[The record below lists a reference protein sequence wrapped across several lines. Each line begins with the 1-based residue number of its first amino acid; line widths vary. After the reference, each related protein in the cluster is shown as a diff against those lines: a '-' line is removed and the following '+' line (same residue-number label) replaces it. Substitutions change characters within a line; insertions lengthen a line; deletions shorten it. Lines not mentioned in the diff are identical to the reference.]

1 MNETTTVIQPRK
13 VERSKWNLFIA
24 NVKRYKYSYMMFIP
38 VLAYYLIFSYGPMY
52 GAIIAF
58 KDYYPA
64 KGIFGSDWAG
74 LKHFIAFFTNPKT
87 PSLIWNTL
95 ILGLYGI
102 VSGFFAPLIFALL
115 INELRNQKFKRVV
128 QSLTYFPHFVS
139 LVVVCGLVKTFTLS
153 NGIIVEFMVAL
164 GGVRRNLLGDP
175 DLFRTIYVTA
185 NIWQGVGWG
194 SIIYLAALAGIDV
207 QLYEACE
214 VDGGG
219 KFRKMWHIT
228 IPGIMPTVIIMLIM
242 KMGQV
247 LNVGY
252 EKILLLYSPMTYET
266 ADVISTYVYRMG
278 IEEQNWSF
286 STAVG
291 LFNSVINLAFLT
303 TANAISRK
311 VKGISLW

>member
-13 VERSKWNLFIA
+13 VERSKWDLFIA
-24 NVKRYKYSYMMFIP
+24 NVRRYKYSYMMFVP
-38 VLAYYLIFSYGPMY
+38 VLVYYLLFSYGPMY

-64 KGIFGSDWAG
+64 KGIFASDWVG
-74 LKHFIAFFTNPKT
+74 FKHFISFFTNPKT

-115 INELRNQKFKRVV
+115 INELRNQGFKRIV

-139 LVVVCGLVKTFTLS
+139 LVVVCGLIKTFTLS
-153 NGIIVEFMVAL
+153 NGIIVEFIAAM

-175 DLFRTIYVTA
+175 DLFRTIYVIA

-252 EKILLLYSPMTYET
+252 EKILLLYSPMTYKT

-278 IEEQNWSF
+278 VEEQNWSF

-291 LFNSVINLAFLT
+291 LFNSVINLIFLC